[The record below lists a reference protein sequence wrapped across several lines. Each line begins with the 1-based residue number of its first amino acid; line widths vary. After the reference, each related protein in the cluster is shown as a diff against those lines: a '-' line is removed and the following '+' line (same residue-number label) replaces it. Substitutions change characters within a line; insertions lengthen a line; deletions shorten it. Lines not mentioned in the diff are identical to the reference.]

1 MRVVNLQVK
10 AISCISMQ
18 KKIRSVCSFINTSF
32 LFFLGFIS
40 TKPFKKSKK
49 SPESPMFAIDC
60 EMVLYVHKIISIIQ
74 EL

>member
-1 MRVVNLQVK
+1 MRVASLQVK

-18 KKIRSVCSFINTSF
+18 KKIGQSAVSLTLVS
-32 LFFLGFIS
+32 LFLGFIS

-60 EMVLYVHKIISIIQ
+60 EMVLYVHKIISSIQ